1 MWKRAAVAFFIPL
14 LCVMMVLAH
23 PVIAAA
29 VTLPLSESG
38 DYKLVLN
45 VMTEHPMT
53 GERMTLEGV
62 TYNLYRVAG
71 YKTDE
76 NGLVFAVLEEFKD
89 YLDSYGPN
97 SPENPS
103 NLVDL
108 MNEPSERLVLVSG
121 ALAAYVRDSGTP
133 PIDPADTADTDKNGV
148 VTFPSGNKNLG
159 SGLYLALGDPVERTY
174 AGLTWTFTPQ
184 PALIPIPLLSKDNS
198 KWIFIINAD
207 AKVEI
212 FPPPGMSVPIDVT
225 VRKVWQGS
233 GGHPGSVTVELL
245 ANGELVPNSDSSTVV
260 LSEANNWSYTWS
272 GLSSLWNWTVR
283 EKVPSGWQASYTQNG
298 NDFTITNQP
307 TPTNTRS
314 SGGGAGRSTQR
325 DTKLPYTG
333 QLWRPVVTLSAA
345 GVLLLLVGAVLFS
358 RRERPEGSHE

>member
-14 LCVMMVLAH
+14 LCVMMVFSH

-29 VTLPLSESG
+29 VTLPLTESG

-45 VMTEHPMT
+45 VMTDHPMT
-53 GERMTLEGV
+53 GERMALEGV
-62 TYNLYRVAG
+62 AYNLYKVAD

-76 NGLVFAVLEEFKD
+76 NGLVFAVLEEFKG
-89 YLDSYGPN
+89 YLDSYGAN
-97 SPENPS
+97 SPEDPS
-103 NLVDL
+103 DLVDL
-108 MNEPSERLVLVSG
+108 MNEHSERLVLIG
-121 ALAAYVRDSGTP
+121 DALASYVQDGGVP
-133 PIDPADTADTDKNGV
+133 PVDTATTGKDGV

-159 SGLYLALGDPVERTY
+159 SGLYLALGDPVKRTY

-184 PALIPIPLLSKDNS
+184 PALVPIPLLSKDG

-212 FPPPGMSVPIDVT
+212 FPPPGLSVPIDVT
-225 VRKVWQGS
+225 VRKLWQGS
-233 GGHPGSVTVELL
+233 GEHPGSVTVELL
-245 ANGELVPNSDSSTVV
+245 ANGELIPDSDSYTVV

-307 TPTNTRS
+307 TPTNTPPRVP
-314 SGGGAGRSTQR
+314 SGGGTGRSTRR
-325 DTKLPYTG
+325 DHKLPHTG
-333 QLWRPVVTLSAA
+333 QLWWPVVTLAAA
-345 GVLLLLVGAVLFS
+345 GAPLLLVGAVLFS
-358 RRERPEGSHE
+358 QKERPEGSHE